1 MAKTILV
8 MSHGKSLKVPAS
20 ERDYFAS
27 LGYEVPDKDEDDE
40 GEAAFDPAEHNIEE
54 VNAYLATAD
63 EAEKARVRALEAK
76 RKGGARKGII
86 AEGDDL
92 L

>member
-27 LGYEVPDKDEDDE
+27 LGYEVPDKDEGDE
-40 GEAAFDPAEHNIEE
+40 D
-54 VNAYLATAD
+54 D
-63 EAEKARVRALEAK
+63 EAEKARVRELEAK
-76 RKGGARKGII
+76 RKGGARKGIT

>member
-1 MAKTILV
+1 MANTILV

-27 LGYEVPDKDEDDE
+27 LGYEVPDEDEDEVPDKDEDEVPDKDE
-40 GEAAFDPAEHNIEE
+40 
-54 VNAYLATAD
+54 D
-63 EAEKARVRALEAK
+63 EAEKARVRELEAK
-76 RKGGARKGII
+76 RKGGARKGIT

>member
-1 MAKTILV
+1 MDKTILV

-40 GEAAFDPAEHNIEE
+40 
-54 VNAYLATAD
+54 
-63 EAEKARVRALEAK
+63 ARVRALEAK
-76 RKGGARKGII
+76 RKGGARKGVT
-86 AEGDDL
+86 AEGDDFL
-92 L
+92 

>member
-1 MAKTILV
+1 MDKTILV

-27 LGYEVPDKDEDDE
+27 LGYEVPDKDEGDEDDE
-40 GEAAFDPAEHNIEE
+40 
-54 VNAYLATAD
+54 
-63 EAEKARVRALEAK
+63 ARVRALEAK
-76 RKGGARKGII
+76 RKGGARKGPT

>member
-1 MAKTILV
+1 MDKTILV

-27 LGYEVPDKDEDDE
+27 LGYEVPDKDEDEDDE
-40 GEAAFDPAEHNIEE
+40 
-54 VNAYLATAD
+54 
-63 EAEKARVRALEAK
+63 ARVRALEAK
-76 RKGGARKGII
+76 RKGGARKGVT

>member
-27 LGYEVPDKDEDDE
+27 LGYEVPDEDEDEDDE
-40 GEAAFDPAEHNIEE
+40 
-54 VNAYLATAD
+54 
-63 EAEKARVRALEAK
+63 ARVRALEAK
-76 RKGGARKGII
+76 RKGGARTGIT

>member
-27 LGYEVPDKDEDDE
+27 LGYEVPDEDEVPDDE
-40 GEAAFDPAEHNIEE
+40 
-54 VNAYLATAD
+54 
-63 EAEKARVRALEAK
+63 ARVRALEAK
-76 RKGGARKGII
+76 RKGGARKGIT

>member
-27 LGYEVPDKDEDDE
+27 LGYEVPDDE
-40 GEAAFDPAEHNIEE
+40 
-54 VNAYLATAD
+54 
-63 EAEKARVRALEAK
+63 ARVRALEAK
-76 RKGGARKGII
+76 RKGGARKGIT

>member
-1 MAKTILV
+1 MANTILV

-27 LGYEVPDKDEDDE
+27 LGYEVPDKDEGDE
-40 GEAAFDPAEHNIEE
+40 D
-54 VNAYLATAD
+54 D
-63 EAEKARVRALEAK
+63 EAEKARVRELEAK
-76 RKGGARKGII
+76 RKGGARKGIT

>member
-27 LGYEVPDKDEDDE
+27 LGYEVPDKDEDEDDE
-40 GEAAFDPAEHNIEE
+40 
-54 VNAYLATAD
+54 
-63 EAEKARVRALEAK
+63 ARVRALEAK
-76 RKGGARKGII
+76 RKGGARKGIT